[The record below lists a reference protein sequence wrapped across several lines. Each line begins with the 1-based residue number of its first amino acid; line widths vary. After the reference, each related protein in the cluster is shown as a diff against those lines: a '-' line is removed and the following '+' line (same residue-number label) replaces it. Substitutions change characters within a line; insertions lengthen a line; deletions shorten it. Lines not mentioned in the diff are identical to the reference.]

1 MMESVY
7 FKIVLKE
14 NESVKVALFEKP
26 HFHSSIHFHP
36 EYQLT
41 MVLEST
47 GSLLVQDKMCDFSPG
62 DIFLIGPNIP
72 HLFRNEDSFYTK
84 SKQKEKNVR
93 SIEIYFT
100 EEAFGSTFLNI
111 PEAIWI
117 KDLLEKSVFGI
128 KIPRNT
134 STHLTDLMNT
144 IILQKDFDKILGLL
158 KILHEISKNKD
169 IETISLLPAP
179 LVPQRN
185 EGSKIHRVY
194 EYVMKH
200 YYNPISLKD
209 VAEHIN
215 MSHYAFCRFFK
226 QRTGKTFVQVL
237 NEIRIG
243 FACKHLVE
251 GKLQISDIAYQTGF
265 GNLSNFIR
273 QFKKINGETPSN
285 YQKRI
290 KKME

>member
-1 MMESVY
+1 MESVY

-14 NESVKVALFEKP
+14 NESVRVDLFEKS

-36 EYQLT
+36 EYQLS
-41 MVLEST
+41 MILESR
-47 GSLLVQDKMCDFSPG
+47 GSLLVQDKMCDFSVG
-62 DIFLIGPNIP
+62 DIFLIGPNVP

-84 SKQKEKNVR
+84 GKQHKNKAK
-93 SIEIYFT
+93 SIEVYFT
-100 EEAFGSTFLNI
+100 EEAFGSSFLNI

-117 KDLLEKSVFGI
+117 KDLLKKSVFGI
-128 KIPRNT
+128 KISHNT
-134 STHLTDLMNT
+134 STYLTSLMNK
-144 IILQKDFDKILGLL
+144 IVQQKDFDKILGLL
-158 KILHEISKNKD
+158 KILNEISKNRD
-169 IETISLLPAP
+169 IKTISLLPAP
-179 LVPQRN
+179 SVKGKD
-185 EGSKIHRVY
+185 ETSKIHRVY
-194 EYVMKH
+194 EYIMK
-200 YYNPISLKD
+200 YYCNPISLRD
-209 VAEHIN
+209 VAEYSN

-251 GKLQISDIAYQTGF
+251 GKLPISDIAYQTGF

-285 YQKRI
+285 YQKKI
-290 KKME
+290 MNFG